1 MTEHKLLKYLSK
13 TVELPEGDKHL
24 TPVVF
29 TDSKGTCLERYSQNI
44 LANSIQIIV
53 NFPKVECSVA
63 AIAFEKDYFV
73 DEYISDI

>member
-44 LANSIQIIV
+44 LANSIKWWSQSGRSSTKKLIILITLLFTFGLV
-53 NFPKVECSVA
+53 PV
-63 AIAFEKDYFV
+63 I
-73 DEYISDI
+73 